1 MGGDTGREAKA
12 STGSSYGSESGSAS
26 GGAGTGIAT
35 AGGGDWDPLSPWRRR
50 ERKNFEEEVGFSFA
64 SFANLINS

>member
-26 GGAGTGIAT
+26 GGVGTGIAT
-35 AGGGDWDPLSPWRRR
+35 GGGGDWDPPSPWRRR
-50 ERKNFEEEVGFSFA
+50 EQQKN
-64 SFANLINS
+64 